1 MLKVTYGEITNKLKK
16 LKKDAVIEFSTKRST
31 YLIAEIVGRCEY
43 HTSKISASFSILT
56 TEEISN
62 EKQK

>member
-1 MLKVTYGEITNKLKK
+1 
-16 LKKDAVIEFSTKRST
+16 LKKDAVIKFSTKRST

>member
-1 MLKVTYGEITNKLKK
+1 MHSFRSVGRIVVGMK
-16 LKKDAVIEFSTKRST
+16 FSAKRNT

-43 HTSKISASFSILT
+43 HTSKLSASFSILT